1 MKESYDDII
10 GLPHHTSAKHPR
22 MSILDRAAQF
32 APFSALSGYGA
43 ALAETAR
50 LTERRINLTEE
61 ELLELDYKQQ
71 ILMANIDKQPEITV
85 TWFCPD
91 ERKEGGEYITTT
103 GKLKRIDKVRRVVVL
118 VDGTE
123 ISMDDIYSLIW
134 SSLSAPI

>member
-10 GLPHHTSAKHPR
+10 GLPHHTSVKHPR
-22 MSILDRAAQF
+22 ISILDRAAQF

-71 ILMANIDKQPEITV
+71 ILMANIDERPEITV

-91 ERKEGGEYITTT
+91 ERKEGGKYITTT
-103 GKLKRIDKVRRVVVL
+103 GSLKRIDEVRRVMGL

-123 ISMDDIYSLIW
+123 ISIDDIYGLMFSKTLSL
-134 SSLSAPI
+134 

>member
-50 LTERRINLTEE
+50 LTERLINLTEE

-103 GKLKRIDKVRRVVVL
+103 GSLKRIDEVRRVVVL

-123 ISMDDIYSLIW
+123 ISMDDIYSLMF
-134 SSLSAPI
+134 SKTLSL

>member
-10 GLPHHTSAKHPR
+10 GLSHHTSAKHPR

-50 LTERRINLTEE
+50 LTEQRINLTEE
-61 ELLELDYKQQ
+61 ELLELDHKQQ

-85 TWFCPD
+85 T
-91 ERKEGGEYITTT
+91 
-103 GKLKRIDKVRRVVVL
+103 
-118 VDGTE
+118 
-123 ISMDDIYSLIW
+123 
-134 SSLSAPI
+134 

>member
-10 GLPHHTSAKHPR
+10 GLSHHTSAKHPR

-50 LTERRINLTEE
+50 LTEQRINLTEE
-61 ELLELDYKQQ
+61 ELLELDHKQQ

-103 GKLKRIDKVRRVVVL
+103 GCLRRIDEVRRVVVL

-123 ISMDDIYSLIW
+123 ISMDDIYSLMF
-134 SSLSAPI
+134 SKTLSL

>member
-10 GLPHHTSAKHPR
+10 GLSHHTSAKHPR

-50 LTERRINLTEE
+50 LTEQRINLTEE
-61 ELLELDYKQQ
+61 ELLELDHKQQ

-91 ERKEGGEYITTT
+91 ERKDGGEYITTT
-103 GKLKRIDKVRRVVVL
+103 GSLRRIDEVRRVVVL

-123 ISMDDIYSLIW
+123 ISMDDIYSLMF
-134 SSLSAPI
+134 SKTLSL

>member
-10 GLPHHTSAKHPR
+10 GLPHHTSAKHTR

-103 GKLKRIDKVRRVVVL
+103 GSLRRIDEVRRVVVL

>member
-10 GLPHHTSAKHPR
+10 GLLHHTSAKHPR

-50 LTERRINLTEE
+50 LTEQRINLTEE
-61 ELLELDYKQQ
+61 ELLELDHKQQ

-103 GKLKRIDKVRRVVVL
+103 GSLRRIDEVRRVVVL

-123 ISMDDIYSLIW
+123 ISMDDIYSLMF
-134 SSLSAPI
+134 SKTLSL

>member
-32 APFSALSGYGA
+32 APFSALSGYGV

-50 LTERRINLTEE
+50 LTEQRINLTEE
-61 ELLELDYKQQ
+61 ELLELDHKQQ

-91 ERKEGGEYITTT
+91 ERKEGGEDITTT
-103 GKLKRIDKVRRVVVL
+103 GSLRRIDEVRRVVVL

-123 ISMDDIYSLIW
+123 ISMDDIYSLMF
-134 SSLSAPI
+134 SKTLSL

>member
-10 GLPHHTSAKHPR
+10 GLPHHTSVKHPR

-50 LTERRINLTEE
+50 LTEQRINLTEE

-103 GKLKRIDKVRRVVVL
+103 GSLRRIDEVRRVVVL

-123 ISMDDIYSLIW
+123 ISMDDIYSLMF
-134 SSLSAPI
+134 SKTLSL